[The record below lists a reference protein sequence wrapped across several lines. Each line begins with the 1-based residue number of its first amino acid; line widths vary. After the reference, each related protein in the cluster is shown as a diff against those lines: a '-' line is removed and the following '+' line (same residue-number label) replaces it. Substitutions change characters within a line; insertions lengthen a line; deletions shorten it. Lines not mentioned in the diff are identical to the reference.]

1 MDKINKSN
9 NNKINLE
16 ENKININDFHYT
28 PSNYSNKTFN
38 FNIDQNKLHNLDEHI
53 KNKYITSN
61 NNYRKELIM
70 AKVII
75 SELQDKINEINKE
88 KEIVENQLEDCLNTI
103 KLLHSDYISLTDKF
117 DKVNQKLLID
127 SNNNEKK
134 INEVENKIIELK
146 TKNDQLNEE
155 LLTKQEINKLQE
167 ETLNRKI
174 TLLTK
179 KLEKA
184 EEELNNYK
192 KRSKDIKKLEMN
204 KNQINNENLEL
215 REDNI
220 KITNKYND
228 EKIKFNEEIQ
238 EYKIQIKKLENE
250 NYILNN
256 KLKEKIDLL
265 ENEKKLNLQ
274 YNKIDNFFKD
284 TEKEIKE
291 KNISYDLINE
301 KYTYLINEFD
311 KYKIQSLKEKNEL
324 IEKNNDLKKENDKI
338 KEEYLQIINDL
349 KEKLI
354 INEKNNVIN
363 DKDNEEFEIIK
374 EEKKYILNL
383 FLKIAPNAKLIQQI
397 IDINKEIIILE
408 RQKMSIYN
416 NNKNESKLKNIVP
429 KIEDQIKIFKNH
441 LNSLEDELIN
451 VDLGSSKSN
460 SDNSLSNSLYQ

>member
-38 FNIDQNKLHNLDEHI
+38 FNIDQNKLQNLDANI

-103 KLLHSDYISLTDKF
+103 KFLHSDYISLTDKF
-117 DKVNQKLLID
+117 DKVNQTLLID

-220 KITNKYND
+220 KISNKYND

-238 EYKIQIKKLENE
+238 EYKIQIKKL
-250 NYILNN
+250 
-256 KLKEKIDLL
+256 
-265 ENEKKLNLQ
+265 
-274 YNKIDNFFKD
+274 
-284 TEKEIKE
+284 
-291 KNISYDLINE
+291 
-301 KYTYLINEFD
+301 
-311 KYKIQSLKEKNEL
+311 
-324 IEKNNDLKKENDKI
+324 
-338 KEEYLQIINDL
+338 
-349 KEKLI
+349 
-354 INEKNNVIN
+354 
-363 DKDNEEFEIIK
+363 
-374 EEKKYILNL
+374 
-383 FLKIAPNAKLIQQI
+383 
-397 IDINKEIIILE
+397 
-408 RQKMSIYN
+408 
-416 NNKNESKLKNIVP
+416 
-429 KIEDQIKIFKNH
+429 
-441 LNSLEDELIN
+441 
-451 VDLGSSKSN
+451 
-460 SDNSLSNSLYQ
+460 

>member
-38 FNIDQNKLHNLDEHI
+38 FNIDQNKLQNLDAKI

-75 SELQDKINEINKE
+75 SELQDKLNEINKE

-117 DKVNQKLLID
+117 DKVNQTLLID

-250 NYILNN
+250 NYILNK

-338 KEEYLQIINDL
+338 KEEYQQIINDL

-354 INEKNNVIN
+354 INEKINVIN

-416 NNKNESKLKNIVP
+416 NNKNESKLKNIVS

>member
-1 MDKINKSN
+1 MEKINKSI

-16 ENKININDFHYT
+16 DKKIYLNDFHYT

-38 FNIDQNKLHNLDEHI
+38 FNMHQNKIENIDKNI
-53 KNKYITSN
+53 KNKNLTSN

-75 SELQDKINEINKE
+75 SELQEKINEINKE
-88 KEIVENQLEDCLNTI
+88 KEELEYQLEDSLNTI
-103 KLLHSDYISLTDKF
+103 KILHSDYISLTDKF
-117 DKVNQKLLID
+117 DRVNQNLLID
-127 SNNNEKK
+127 TNNNEKK
-134 INEVENKIIELK
+134 IIEVEDKLKELK
-146 TKNDQLNEE
+146 TKNEQLNDE

-174 TLLTK
+174 NLLTK

-184 EEELNNYK
+184 EEELNDYK
-192 KRSKDIKKLEMN
+192 KRNKDIQKIEMN

-215 REDNI
+215 RENNI
-220 KITNKYND
+220 KISNKYND

-250 NYILNN
+250 NFILT
-256 KLKEKIDLL
+256 KELKEKNDKL
-265 ENEKKLNLQ
+265 ENEKKINFQ
-274 YNKIDNFFKD
+274 YNQIDNFFKN

-291 KNISYDLINE
+291 KNVSFELINE
-301 KYTYLINEFD
+301 KYSYLINEFD

-324 IEKNNDLKKENDKI
+324 IEKINDLKKENEKI

-349 KEKLI
+349 KQKLI
-354 INEKNNVIN
+354 INEKNNITN
-363 DKDNEEFEIIK
+363 NNEEFEIIK
-374 EEKKYILNL
+374 EEKKYILYL
-383 FLKIAPNAKLIQQI
+383 FLKIAPNPKLIQQI
-397 IDINKEIIILE
+397 IDINKEIIKLE

-416 NNKNESKLKNIVP
+416 NNNKNKSKITNILP
-429 KIEDQIKIFKNH
+429 KIEEQINIFKNH

-451 VDLGSSKSN
+451 VDFGSSKSN
-460 SDNSLSNSLYQ
+460 TDNSLNSSLYQ